1 MSRRVAVLGAVSVV
15 VVGSV
20 AGCGGGGAGPFVWPK
35 DAGRSVSGI
44 PVKTGQLAV
53 TALPLDSIAARA
65 VLLDVRR
72 QYADDAKGLRIRYA
86 ASTGRGL
93 HIGGARGWQPR
104 SWDLR
109 PLAGFVIPPHTPTAV
124 VIGAAAAKPGV
135 YLLRGF
141 IVDYRIGGTHCSAPQ
156 QVGLEVCAGGRSCS
170 DNPLNRWP

>member
-1 MSRRVAVLGAVSVV
+1 MYRRVVVLGAVSLV

-20 AGCGGGGAGPFVWPK
+20 AGCGGGGAGPFAWPK
-35 DAGRSVSGI
+35 DAGKSVSGI

-65 VLLDVRR
+65 VLLDVRP
-72 QYADDAKGLRIRYA
+72 QQADDAKGLRIRYA

-93 HIGGARGWQPR
+93 QIGGARGWLPR

-109 PLAGFVIPPHTPTAV
+109 PLAGFVIRPHTWAAV

-141 IVDYRIGGTHCSAPQ
+141 IVDYRVGSTHYSAPQ
-156 QVGLEVCAGGRSCS
+156 QAGLEVCAGRPSCP
-170 DNPLNRWP
+170 DNLFSRWP